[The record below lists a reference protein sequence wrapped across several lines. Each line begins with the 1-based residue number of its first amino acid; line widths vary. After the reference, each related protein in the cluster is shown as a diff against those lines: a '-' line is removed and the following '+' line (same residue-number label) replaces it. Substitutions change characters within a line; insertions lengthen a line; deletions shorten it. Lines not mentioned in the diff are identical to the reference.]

1 VGAQYQISDPW
12 LLNFGLAY
20 DSDFQDG
27 SDVSPLLPLN
37 SAWRFGVG
45 AQHQP
50 SENFFWGVAVE
61 HEAGHPRWSRRS
73 HRLVRL
79 CRNDISRPVRQLEV
93 LMLIINITKMQCGD
107 NACYVVLGKHV
118 LKH

>member
-37 SAWRFGVG
+37 SAWRFGAG

-50 SENFFWGVAVE
+50 SENFFWGIAVE
-61 HEAGHPRWSRRS
+61 YLYGGT
-73 HRLVRL
+73 LDTNL
-79 CRNDISRPVRQLEV
+79 QNTRPVALGGRGD
-93 LMLIINITKMQCGD
+93 LIGSYDSVGTIF
-107 NACYVVLGKHV
+107 LGLYANWKF
-118 LKH
+118 